1 VSLSYALMRFDSTI
15 DPLPNVPALTNP
27 CSSPGPQGGGGPPV
41 LRSQV
46 HPFLFQPPGNT
57 GLAMSRSER
66 EGRDSRVPFV
76 AGRGPTGVPLPP
88 PADTAGQTRHIFHPF
103 PLPRDSEGAR
113 TAPNSF
119 RDFFLGRWSQEN
131 GLFAENLVWSQENG
145 SFARAEQC
153 LNPPFHS
160 MHVRFVPHRYTRPRR
175 GY

>member
-103 PLPRDSEGAR
+103 PEPHPIHSETFFWAAGHKKTDCLQR
-113 TAPNSF
+113 TLCGHKKTDRSH
-119 RDFFLGRWSQEN
+119 E
-131 GLFAENLVWSQENG
+131 
-145 SFARAEQC
+145 
-153 LNPPFHS
+153 LNN
-160 MHVRFVPHRYTRPRR
+160 V
-175 GY
+175 